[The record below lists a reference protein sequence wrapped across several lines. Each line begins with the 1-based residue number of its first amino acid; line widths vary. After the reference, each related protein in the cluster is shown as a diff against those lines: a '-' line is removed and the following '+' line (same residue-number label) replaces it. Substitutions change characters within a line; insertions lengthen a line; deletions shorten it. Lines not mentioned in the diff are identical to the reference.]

1 MNEPVL
7 QNKRQDHA
15 NFKKGG
21 LKLLQ
26 KVLKDVERNSMFKI
40 LEAKIHKA
48 DAVGYKWI

>member
-15 NFKKGG
+15 NFKKDG

-26 KVLKDVERNSMFKI
+26 KGLKDVDRNSMFKI

-48 DAVGYKWI
+48 DAV